1 MSSRLLSQFETAQ
14 RNLITALDG
23 HSADEILICC
33 EELQQASDDLRSK
46 NGEREFSFSKE
57 KIRDIEELNLA
68 ARYRIRFLHD
78 MCRARMFM
86 IANQSDNG
94 MTDTYSPL

>member
-1 MSSRLLSQFETAQ
+1 MASLNISEFEAAQ
-14 RNLITALDG
+14 RNLVAALDG

-33 EELQQASDDLRSK
+33 EELQQASDDLRARS
-46 NGEREFSFSKE
+46 GGSDTSLSQE
-57 KIRDIEELNLA
+57 KISEIEELNLA

-86 IANQSDNG
+86 IANQGDSQ
-94 MTDTYSPL
+94 TYSPL

>member
-1 MSSRLLSQFETAQ
+1 MSALHLSQFETAQ
-14 RNLITALDG
+14 RNLIAALDG

-33 EELQQASDDLRSK
+33 EELQQASEELRINS
-46 NGEREFSFSKE
+46 GASDFSFSKE
-57 KIRDIEELNLA
+57 KVSDMEELNLA

-86 IANQSDNG
+86 IANQSDNSI
-94 MTDTYSPL
+94 TDTYSPL

>member
-1 MSSRLLSQFETAQ
+1 MASLNISEFETAQ
-14 RNLITALDG
+14 RNLLAALDG

-33 EELQQASDDLRSK
+33 EELQQASDDLRSRNQDADTPLPEDK
-46 NGEREFSFSKE
+46 ISEME
-57 KIRDIEELNLA
+57 KLNLA

-86 IANQSDNG
+86 IANQSDSE
-94 MTDTYSPL
+94 TYSPL